1 MANCNQREK
10 EMTED
15 KIQNTNPYILAWHI
29 TPQGR
34 RQNINA
40 SDDKYYGAIAIGVV
54 LFFASLVILYHFL

>member
-1 MANCNQREK
+1 
-10 EMTED
+10 MTED